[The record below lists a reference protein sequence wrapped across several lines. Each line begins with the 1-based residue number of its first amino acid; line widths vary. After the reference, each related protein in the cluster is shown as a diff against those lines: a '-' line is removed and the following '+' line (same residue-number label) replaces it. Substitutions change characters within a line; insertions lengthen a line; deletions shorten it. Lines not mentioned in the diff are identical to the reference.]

1 MRITG
6 IINGKGGVAKTSTA
20 HALATGLGKGGY
32 RALAIDYDRQ
42 GNLSLAYGAD
52 TTAAPTMYHVVAGD
66 VPIGE
71 AIQHT
76 AQGDIIAGNASLT
89 KIDALFSGS
98 SYLKGIKQLRTHLAQ
113 LPEEYTHVIIDN
125 APNIGGLQALQ
136 VLTAATDLVVPMTA
150 DAFSAQGVA
159 DLQEA
164 LENVREDFNPEL
176 VITGILIVRHNPR
189 ILIANKISGDLH
201 RWAESNQTRIY
212 KTFIRDG
219 VSVKESQLRQ
229 QSLFDYAPTS
239 NPAIDYLHFIE
250 EYLD

>member
-1 MRITG
+1 MRITT

-32 RALAIDYDRQ
+32 KALAIDYDRQ

-52 TTAAPTMYHVVAGD
+52 NVSAPTMYHVIAGEATLD
-66 VPIGE
+66 E

-76 AQGDIIAGNASLT
+76 SQGDIIAGNASLT
-89 KIDALFSGS
+89 KIEALFSGA
-98 SYLKGIKQLRTHLAQ
+98 SYLKGIKQLKRKLAD

-136 VLTAATDLVVPMTA
+136 ALTAATDLVVPMTA
-150 DAFSAQGVA
+150 EAFSAQGVT

-164 LENVREDFNPEL
+164 FETVREDFNPSL
-176 VITGILIVRHNPR
+176 VIAGILIVRHNPR
-189 ILIANKISGDLH
+189 ILLASKISGDLH
-201 RWAESNQTRIY
+201 QWAEANNTRVY
-212 KTFIRDG
+212 SAFIREG
-219 VSVKESQLRQ
+219 VSIKESQLQQ
-229 QSLFDYAPTS
+229 QSIFDYAPAS
-239 NPAIDYLHFIE
+239 NPAVDYLRFIE